1 MTNESKA
8 LAVRDNHLALSTWD
22 VIKAVSPTMHQSRF
36 FGVTSPD
43 QAAAIMI
50 TGAELGL
57 GLSASFQFIQV
68 VEGKVTLSPRG
79 ALALLMSSGEL
90 AGFKLE
96 SSATSCK
103 VWMKRKSNGFE
114 HTEEFTIDDAKRA
127 GLVKPRGAW
136 ETYPKNMLRWRAIGY
151 AIDLLF
157 SDVVGGLKRA
167 DEFGASIDTAGNV
180 VEGEW
185 STMAAAPAPA
195 PEPAVTVEQAASI
208 TLQDLVDKHGPD
220 AVMAAAGGKIPGTIE
235 EVAACAAAL
244 GT

>member
-1 MTNESKA
+1 MSNESKA
-8 LAVRDNHLALSTWD
+8 LTVQNNHLALSTWD

-127 GLVKPRGAW
+127 GLVKDRGAW
-136 ETYPKNMLRWRAIGY
+136 VTYPKNMLRWRAIGY

-167 DEFGASIDTAGNV
+167 DEFGANIDNSGDV

-185 STMAAAPAPA
+185 AAMPTAAPAPA
-195 PEPAVTVEQAASI
+195 PADPVAV
-208 TLQDLVDKHGPD
+208 TLQDLVEKFGPD
-220 AVMAAAGGKIPGTIE
+220 AVMAAAGGKIPGTVE
-235 EVAACAAAL
+235 EVAECAAKLSA
-244 GT
+244 

>member
-1 MTNESKA
+1 VTTESKA
-8 LAVRDNHLALSTWD
+8 LTVQNNHLALPTWD
-22 VIKAVSPTMHQSRF
+22 VIRAVSPTMHQSRF

-57 GLSASFQFIQV
+57 SLSASFQFIQV

-90 AGFKLE
+90 AGFKVE
-96 SSATSCK
+96 SSETACT
-103 VWMKRKSNGFE
+103 VWMKRKSNGFD
-114 HTEEFTIDDAKRA
+114 HTETFTIDDAKRA

-167 DEFGASIDTAGNV
+167 DEFGATVNTAGDV
-180 VEGEW
+180 VEGDW
-185 STMAAAPAPA
+185 QAMAKAPAAAAPAP
-195 PEPAVTVEQAASI
+195 TI
-208 TLQDLVDKHGPD
+208 TLQELVDKYGPD
-220 AVMAAAGGKIPGTIE
+220 DVMAVAGGKIPGTVE
-235 EVAACAAAL
+235 EVAECAAKLSA
-244 GT
+244 